1 MNVLLPI
8 AAIAFVQGGL
18 DISRTMLNS
27 TNKLVFQQFAK
38 CINPFSCVM
47 RRLQHTTSSHLHPDN
62 QAHHDHQHPVDPY
75 TVLCYGD
82 SNTWGFDPD
91 CAHRSPT
98 QRLPYRDRWTSQCQH
113 LLGPRF
119 NIIANGLNGRTTI
132 FPDVAPPPSDGEYD
146 CNGRQALTTAL
157 HMHKP
162 LDIVVIG
169 LGANDLKA
177 KFKASPHDIIS
188 GIRILIRDVQK
199 QSFIGTMPRSLRTAQ
214 ERKACSAGLHTIQ
227 PPHILILGPPIL
239 KPTPLNRLWG
249 FEDDIETRSRK
260 LIGLLSVVCKEM
272 KVSFLN
278 LGPVAHTSH
287 IDGVHFPAG
296 EQPKIAAAVA
306 TKLIE
311 IAEHRK

>member
-1 MNVLLPI
+1 MNE
-8 AAIAFVQGGL
+8 
-18 DISRTMLNS
+18 DH
-27 TNKLVFQQFAK
+27 
-38 CINPFSCVM
+38 
-47 RRLQHTTSSHLHPDN
+47 QHQHHN
-62 QAHHDHQHPVDPY
+62 HHQHHDHPHGFDPY
-75 TVLCYGD
+75 TVLIYGD

-91 CAHRSPT
+91 CSHRSPT
-98 QRLPYRDRWTSQCQH
+98 QRFAYHDRWTTKCQQ
-113 LLGPRF
+113 LLGSKF
-119 NIIANGLNGRTTI
+119 NVIANGLNGRTTI
-132 FPDVAPPPSDGEYD
+132 FPDVAPPPADGEYD
-146 CNGRQALTTAL
+146 CNGRQALATAL
-157 HMHKP
+157 HMQKP
-162 LDIVVIG
+162 LDVVVIG

-188 GIRILIRDVQK
+188 GVRILIRDVQK
-199 QSFIGTMPRSLRTAQ
+199 HSYIGTMPRSLSTSQ
-214 ERKACSAGLHTIQ
+214 DRKACSAGLHTIQ

-278 LGPVAHTSH
+278 LGPVAHTSSL
-287 IDGVHFPAG
+287 DGVHFPAS

-306 TKLIE
+306 SKIKE